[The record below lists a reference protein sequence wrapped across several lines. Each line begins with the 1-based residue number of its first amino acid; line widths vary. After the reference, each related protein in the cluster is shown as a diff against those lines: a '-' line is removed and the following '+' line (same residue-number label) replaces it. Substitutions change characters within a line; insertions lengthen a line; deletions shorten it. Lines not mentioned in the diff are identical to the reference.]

1 MLLII
6 QNSPKFLINLA
17 SIPEI
22 LLYQIKITSH
32 WLLRKLLNSFI
43 SLITN
48 FVSFCLISSL
58 AKDTIDYIFVMNF
71 TQKKDFDIEYNNSS
85 SSKFIELQSSYRTL
99 VIKYISHYLNVILA
113 LLIHFFCNYNL
124 NSSMAHY

>member
-85 SSKFIELQSSYRTL
+85 SSKFIELQSSYLTL

>member
-22 LLYQIKITSH
+22 LLYQIKITYH

-85 SSKFIELQSSYRTL
+85 SSKFIELQSSYLTL